1 MEHNV
6 ITGIKTILVPIN
18 KIGKN
23 YIPFNEELKD
33 RIIRYVDVVTPTALP
48 ESNANVFT
56 AFASA
61 TLTLADFNGNSYVG
75 YSVPLDRYNP
85 TKNLGDRIAIDKK
98 ISFQNSYIEVAGV
111 GAITPSFAVVVVYYD
126 APEFAQINTTNDL
139 AVESFE
145 VKVTSASF
153 KNLLPDNRT
162 LVGKRFKQI
171 AIPTGVTLTPSY
183 QQCGNDVAVEGAY
196 ITLVKDNYLIFD
208 NAPLMLFKEPY
219 YLRSL
224 NFRNITFDFINS
236 YITVGGKDENEAANA
251 LVGKSVFFN
260 ILYENN

>member
-1 MEHNV
+1 MEHNL

-18 KIGKN
+18 KAGKN
-23 YIPFNEELKD
+23 FIPFNEELKD

-48 ESNANVFT
+48 GSNANVFS
-56 AFASA
+56 AFSSA

-75 YSVPLDRYNP
+75 YNVPLDRYNP
-85 TKNLGDRIAIDKK
+85 VKNLGERMPINKK
-98 ISFQNSYIEVAGV
+98 LSFQNSYIEIAGV
-111 GAITPSFAVVVVYYD
+111 GALTPSFAVVVVYYD
-126 APEFAQINTTNDL
+126 APEFAQVNTTNDL

-145 VKVTSASF
+145 VKITSAAY

-171 AIPTGVTLTPSY
+171 AIPTGVTITPSY
-183 QQCGNDVAVEGAY
+183 ATCGNDVAVEAAY
-196 ITLVKDNYLIFD
+196 ITLIKDNYLILD
-208 NAPLMLFKEPY
+208 NAPLILFKEPY

-236 YITVGGKDENEAANA
+236 YITVGGAGQNEDANA
-251 LVGKSVFFN
+251 LVGKSIFIN